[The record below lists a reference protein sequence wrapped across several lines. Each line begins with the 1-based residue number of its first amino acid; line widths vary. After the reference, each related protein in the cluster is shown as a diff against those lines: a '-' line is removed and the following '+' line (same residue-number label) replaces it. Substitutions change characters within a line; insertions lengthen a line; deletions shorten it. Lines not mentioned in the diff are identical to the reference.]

1 MVNIEIE
8 EGFRRACPG
17 FRGVAISAD
26 IVNSEPDDALW
37 CEIDSRVAA
46 YREAYT
52 VDSVKDIDAIR
63 ATRDAY
69 RALGKDP
76 SRYRPSAEALCRRV
90 LRGMQLYRVS
100 TVVDLVNLVSMET
113 GYSIGGFDAD
123 KIVGDRLVLGVG
135 RDGEPYEGIG
145 RGPLNIASLPVYRDG
160 AGGIGTPT
168 SDNERTKI
176 DLATS
181 HLLLIV
187 NSYGATSPDDASE
200 ELEAL
205 LLKYASASNIDKVKF
220 R

>member
-8 EGFRRACPG
+8 EAFRRACPG

-187 NSYGATSPDDASE
+187 NSYGATSPDDAAE

>member
-17 FRGVAISAD
+17 FSGVAISAD

-135 RDGEPYEGIG
+135 RDGEPYKGIG

-187 NSYGATSPDDASE
+187 NSYGATSPDDAAE

>member
-46 YREAYT
+46 YCEAYT
-52 VDSVKDIDAIR
+52 VDSVKDIAAIR

-187 NSYGATSPDDASE
+187 NSYGATSPDDAAE

>member
-46 YREAYT
+46 YREVYT

-187 NSYGATSPDDASE
+187 NSYGATSPDDAAE

>member
-37 CEIDSRVAA
+37 REIDSRVAA

-187 NSYGATSPDDASE
+187 NSYGATSPDDAAE

>member
-26 IVNSEPDDALW
+26 VVNSEPDDALW

-90 LRGMQLYRVS
+90 MRGMQLYRVS

-187 NSYGATSPDDASE
+187 NSYGATSPDDAAE
-200 ELEAL
+200 ELQAL

>member
-17 FRGVAISAD
+17 FSGVAISAD

-145 RGPLNIASLPVYRDG
+145 RGQLNIASLPVYRDG

-187 NSYGATSPDDASE
+187 NSYGATSPDDAAE

>member
-90 LRGMQLYRVS
+90 LCGMQLYRVS

-187 NSYGATSPDDASE
+187 NSYGATSPDDAAE

>member
-52 VDSVKDIDAIR
+52 VDSVKDIDTIR

-187 NSYGATSPDDASE
+187 NSYGATSPDDAAE

>member
-26 IVNSEPDDALW
+26 VVNSEPDDALW

-187 NSYGATSPDDASE
+187 NSYGATSPDDAAE

>member
-69 RALGKDP
+69 HALGKDP

-100 TVVDLVNLVSMET
+100 TVVDLVNIVSMET

-187 NSYGATSPDDASE
+187 NSYGATSPDDAAE

>member
-17 FRGVAISAD
+17 FSGVAISAD

-46 YREAYT
+46 YREVYT

-187 NSYGATSPDDASE
+187 NSYGATSPDDAAE

>member
-63 ATRDAY
+63 ATRDVY

-187 NSYGATSPDDASE
+187 NSYGATSPDDAAE

>member
-26 IVNSEPDDALW
+26 VVNSEPDDALW

>member
-17 FRGVAISAD
+17 FSGVAISAD

-69 RALGKDP
+69 RALGKNP
-76 SRYRPSAEALCRRV
+76 SRYRTSAEALCRRV

-187 NSYGATSPDDASE
+187 NSYGATSPDDAAE

>member
-17 FRGVAISAD
+17 FSGVAISAD

-113 GYSIGGFDAD
+113 GCSIGGFDAD

-187 NSYGATSPDDASE
+187 NSYGATSPDDAAE

>member
-187 NSYGATSPDDASE
+187 NSYGATSPDDAAE
-200 ELEAL
+200 ELETL

>member
-1 MVNIEIE
+1 MVYIEIE

-17 FRGVAISAD
+17 FSGVAISAD

-187 NSYGATSPDDASE
+187 NSYGATSPDDAAE

-205 LLKYASASNIDKVKF
+205 LLKYASASDIDKVKF

>member
-17 FRGVAISAD
+17 FSGVAISAD

-100 TVVDLVNLVSMET
+100 TVVDLVNIVSMET

-187 NSYGATSPDDASE
+187 NSYGATSPDDAAE

>member
-17 FRGVAISAD
+17 FSGVAISAD

-37 CEIDSRVAA
+37 CEIDSRVTA

-113 GYSIGGFDAD
+113 GCSIGGFDAD

-187 NSYGATSPDDASE
+187 NSYGATSPDDAAE

>member
-17 FRGVAISAD
+17 FSGVAISAD

-46 YREAYT
+46 YRESYT

-187 NSYGATSPDDASE
+187 NSYGATSPDDAAE

>member
-90 LRGMQLYRVS
+90 LRGMDLYRVS

-187 NSYGATSPDDASE
+187 NSYGATSPDDAAE

>member
-17 FRGVAISAD
+17 FSGVAISAD

-181 HLLLIV
+181 YLLLIV
-187 NSYGATSPDDASE
+187 NSYGATSPDDAAE

>member
-113 GYSIGGFDAD
+113 GCSIGGFDAD

-187 NSYGATSPDDASE
+187 NSYGATSPDDAAE

>member
-17 FRGVAISAD
+17 FSGVAISAD

-187 NSYGATSPDDASE
+187 NSYGATSPDDAAE

-205 LLKYASASNIDKVKF
+205 LLKYASASNIDKIKF

>member
-145 RGPLNIASLPVYRDG
+145 RGALNIASLPVYRDG

-187 NSYGATSPDDASE
+187 NSYGATSPDDAAE

>member
-17 FRGVAISAD
+17 FSGVAISAD

-145 RGPLNIASLPVYRDG
+145 RGALNIASLPVYRDG

-187 NSYGATSPDDASE
+187 NSYGATSPDDAAE

>member
-17 FRGVAISAD
+17 FSGVAISAD

-187 NSYGATSPDDASE
+187 NSYGATSPDDAAE
-200 ELEAL
+200 ELKAL

>member
-181 HLLLIV
+181 HVLLIV
-187 NSYGATSPDDASE
+187 NSYGATSPDDAAE

>member
-123 KIVGDRLVLGVG
+123 KIIGDRLVLGVG

-145 RGPLNIASLPVYRDG
+145 RGSLNIASLPVYRDG

-187 NSYGATSPDDASE
+187 NSYGATSPDDAAE

>member
-135 RDGEPYEGIG
+135 RDGEPYEGLG

>member
-17 FRGVAISAD
+17 FRGVAISSD

-145 RGPLNIASLPVYRDG
+145 RGLLNIASLPVYRDG

>member
-17 FRGVAISAD
+17 FRCVAISAD

-187 NSYGATSPDDASE
+187 NSYGATSPDDAAE

>member
-1 MVNIEIE
+1 
-8 EGFRRACPG
+8 
-17 FRGVAISAD
+17 
-26 IVNSEPDDALW
+26 
-37 CEIDSRVAA
+37 
-46 YREAYT
+46 
-52 VDSVKDIDAIR
+52 
-63 ATRDAY
+63 
-69 RALGKDP
+69 
-76 SRYRPSAEALCRRV
+76 
-90 LRGMQLYRVS
+90 MQLYRVS

-145 RGPLNIASLPVYRDG
+145 RGALNIASLPVYRDG

-187 NSYGATSPDDASE
+187 NSYGATSPDDAAE

>member
-17 FRGVAISAD
+17 FSGVAISAD

-52 VDSVKDIDAIR
+52 VDSVKDIAAIR

-187 NSYGATSPDDASE
+187 NSYGATSPDDAAE

>member
-8 EGFRRACPG
+8 EAFRRACPG

>member
-135 RDGEPYEGIG
+135 SDGEPYEGIG

-187 NSYGATSPDDASE
+187 NSYGATSPDDAAE

>member
-187 NSYGATSPDDASE
+187 NSYGATSPDDAAE